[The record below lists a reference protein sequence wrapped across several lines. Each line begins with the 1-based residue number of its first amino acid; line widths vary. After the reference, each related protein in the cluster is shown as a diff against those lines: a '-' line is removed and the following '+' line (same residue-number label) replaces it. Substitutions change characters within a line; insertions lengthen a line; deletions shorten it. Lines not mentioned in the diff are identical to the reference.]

1 MSPVLVAN
9 QYFKYTATM
18 ANDTMDKIRI
28 ILNPTAGRGKAALQ
42 YPKIDNYLRDQNCN
56 YEIILTK
63 CPGDALDIVQ
73 NLPLEEND
81 VTVAA
86 GGDGTCN
93 EVINGLM
100 LRKNKTAAAPVFGVL
115 PVGRGNDFSSTPG
128 IPEEIE
134 KALGILIAGKQQKLD
149 LGLVKGGFFP
159 DGRYFVNGVGIGFDT
174 KVGFDAA
181 KMKIK
186 SGFAYALGAIINI
199 IRYDP
204 SPVLQINYDDNEVTL
219 PAVIVSI
226 VNGRRMGGSF
236 YMGPNAI
243 LDDGLLDICYVRRP
257 PTRLKLIDVFVHY
270 PKGTQ
275 IECEGVFMGK
285 ALNFHLKALEGGMAV
300 HCDGETVCYDGKEL
314 EITCIPGALRLIGA

>member
-1 MSPVLVAN
+1 MSN
-9 QYFKYTATM
+9 SE
-18 ANDTMDKIRI
+18 NGKIWI
-28 ILNPTAGRGKAALQ
+28 ILNPVAGRGKAAKQ
-42 YPKIDNYLRDQNCN
+42 EPKIDQYMRSQGRN

-63 CPGDALDIVQ
+63 CPGDALEIIR
-73 NLPLEEND
+73 NLPLGEDD

-100 LRKNKTAAAPVFGVL
+100 LRKSATAPIFGVL

-128 IPEEIE
+128 IPEDLDQ
-134 KALGILIAGKQQKLD
+134 ALSILFNGKQQKLD
-149 LGLVKGGFFP
+149 VGMVKGGFFP
-159 DGRYFVNGVGIGFDT
+159 DGRYFINGVGIGFDT

-181 KMKIK
+181 KTKIK
-186 SGFAYALGAIINI
+186 SGFAYAIGAIINL

-204 SPVLQINYDDNEVTL
+204 SPVLQIRYDDNEITL

-226 VNGRRMGGSF
+226 VNGKRMGGSF
-236 YMGPNAI
+236 YMGPNAV

-257 PTRLKLIDVFVHY
+257 PSRLKLIDVFVHY

-275 IECEGVFMGK
+275 AECEGVSMGRASK
-285 ALNFHLKALEGGMAV
+285 FHLKALEGGMAV

-314 EITCIPGALRLIGA
+314 EIACIPGALRLIGA

>member
-1 MSPVLVAN
+1 MRH
-9 QYFKYTATM
+9 K
-18 ANDTMDKIRI
+18 R
-28 ILNPTAGRGKAALQ
+28 RE
-42 YPKIDNYLRDQNCN
+42 
-56 YEIILTK
+56 YEVILTK
-63 CPGDALDIVQ
+63 CPGDALELVK
-73 NLPLEEND
+73 NLPLGEND

-93 EVINGLM
+93 EVVNGLM
-100 LRKNKTAAAPVFGVL
+100 AKQKTQGKAPVFGVL

-128 IPEEIE
+128 IPENLE
-134 KALGILIAGKQQKLD
+134 KALDILTAGKQRKLD
-149 LGLVKGGFFP
+149 LGFVKGGFFP
-159 DGRYFVNGVGIGFDT
+159 EGRYFVNGVGIGFDT

-186 SGFAYALGAIINI
+186 SGFAYALGALINI

-204 SPVLQINYDDNEVTL
+204 SPVIQIHYGDKEITL

-257 PTRLKLIDVFVHY
+257 PTRLKLIKIFLHY

-275 IECEGVFMGK
+275 GECEGVFMDR
-285 ALNFHLKALEGGMAV
+285 ALNFHLKALEGGMTV
-300 HCDGETVCYDGKEL
+300 HCDGETVCYEGKEL
-314 EITCIPGALRLIGA
+314 DISCMPGALNLIGA